1 MLKKSAIIR
10 RPLFGFSGLS
20 GLSDFWLNETNQM
33 NQINQINKRNQMDQ
47 IDQTTRQTGLVSDV
61 PATKFLACQSHCC
74 PTYQPKPAAGA
85 AWAPPPVGAGTADG
99 ATP

>member
-10 RPLFGFSGLS
+10 KP
-20 GLSDFWLNETNQM
+20 LSDFWLNETNQM

-47 IDQTTRQTGLVSDV
+47 IDQTTRQTGFVSDV

-74 PTYQPKPAAGA
+74 PTYQPKPACWGSMGA
-85 AWAPPPVGAGTADG
+85 STGGGWNG
-99 ATP
+99 